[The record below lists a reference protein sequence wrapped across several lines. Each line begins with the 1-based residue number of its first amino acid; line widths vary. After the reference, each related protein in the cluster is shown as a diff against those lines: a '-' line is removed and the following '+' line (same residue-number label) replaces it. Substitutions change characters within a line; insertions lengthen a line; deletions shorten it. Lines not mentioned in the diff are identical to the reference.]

1 MDFYLF
7 SKRVQNILMSFILSC
22 LLFFMEAC
30 FYKIYFN
37 LTFIIEDEIILM
49 FFGLQML
56 ILYLVL
62 MKLDF
67 NNVKSAK
74 SAKIVAKKV
83 KYL

>member
-7 SKRVQNILMSFILSC
+7 SKRLQNVLMAFILSC
-22 LLFFMEAC
+22 FLFFMEAC

-49 FFGLQML
+49 FFGLQMF

-67 NNVKSAK
+67 NNPKRVK
-74 SAKIVAKKV
+74 IITKKV

>member
-67 NNVKSAK
+67 NNPKRVK
-74 SAKIVAKKV
+74 IITKKV

>member
-1 MDFYLF
+1 MDFNLF
-7 SKRVQNILMSFILSC
+7 SKRVQNGLMSFILSC
-22 LLFFMEAC
+22 FLFFMEAC

-49 FFGLQML
+49 FFVFQML

-67 NNVKSAK
+67 NNAK
-74 SAKIVAKKV
+74 SVKIIAKKV